1 MEKQDTGINVNEFPY
16 NLMRIVMGISQDDDL
31 GLTNGKKTFI
41 QLLSECNPREYGI
54 LLHRYFS
61 HETLEETGTHY
72 NIGKERVRQIE
83 AKAIHELQRCYSE
96 CERPLSRKEFI
107 IFMGKY
113 RILEKNNGILRLEL
127 KEETSRNIFRKKIWE
142 PDMDFD
148 TRVWTVLGK
157 YGIETIEDIIK
168 FDDTQMDDSHN
179 NIAET
184 WLGMRNMGKGTLRKL
199 ATRVYD
205 LCGHRIKIPHVDE
218 KGNVTYSFVGFEEEG

>member
-1 MEKQDTGINVNEFPY
+1 MENNEINEFPY
-16 NLMRIVMGISQDDDL
+16 NLMRIVMGISPDDDL
-31 GLTNGKKTFI
+31 GLMTGKKTLI
-41 QLLSECNPREYGI
+41 ELLTECNPREYGI

-72 NIGKERVRQIE
+72 GIGKERVRQIE
-83 AKAIHELQRCYSE
+83 AKAIHKLQRCYGS
-96 CERPLSRKEFI
+96 CERTPSRREFI
-107 IFMGKY
+107 DLMNAY
-113 RILEKNNGILRLEL
+113 RNLEHNNGMLRIKL
-127 KEETSRNIFRKKIWE
+127 KEEESRNIFRKKIWE

-168 FDDTQMDDSHN
+168 FDDTQMDDDHN

-218 KGNVTYSFVGFEEEG
+218 KGNVTYSFVEFEEE